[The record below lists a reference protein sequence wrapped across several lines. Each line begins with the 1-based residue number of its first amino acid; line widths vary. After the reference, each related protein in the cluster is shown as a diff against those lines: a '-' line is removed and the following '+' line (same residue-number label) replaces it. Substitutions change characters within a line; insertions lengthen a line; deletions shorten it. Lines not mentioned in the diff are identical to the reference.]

1 MPVIRSC
8 VAQTA
13 EIELDRLVLESRLMY
28 PIESQAPLNGIGG
41 VFVNALLGEPGK
53 RSEFANRSEAQFNS
67 RCADPQV
74 RERVVRR

>member
-13 EIELDRLVLESRLMY
+13 PIELDRLVLEFRLLY
-28 PIESQAPLNGIGG
+28 PIDPGAAERDGG
-41 VFVNALLGEPGK
+41 VFVNALLREPGK
-53 RSEFANRSEAQFNS
+53 RSEFGNRSEAQFNS

-74 RERVVRR
+74 RERVVRQ